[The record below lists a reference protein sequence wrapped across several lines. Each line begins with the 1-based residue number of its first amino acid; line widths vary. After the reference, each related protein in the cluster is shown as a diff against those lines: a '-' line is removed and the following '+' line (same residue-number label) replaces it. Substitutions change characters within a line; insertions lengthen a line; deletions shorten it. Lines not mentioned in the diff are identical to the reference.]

1 MLMTEEFLG
10 FLFFYFSLMTSAF
23 IALGGG
29 GGTIDLPRILKE
41 KNKRTNRWINSQSIN
56 KSTRRLPNST
66 VGF

>member
-29 GGTIDLPRILKE
+29 GGPHNRFTQDSEGKE
-41 KNKRTNRWINSQSIN
+41 
-56 KSTRRLPNST
+56 
-66 VGF
+66 